1 MLYIIVNCYYEEEV
15 VVNTITHSLLK
26 ILWVSGDRD
35 EGSKRA
41 HTGVSDCNARQ
52 SLTCRYSFLGKKK
65 KQKTKRNIFN
75 SLLGYQNRS
84 LGMKNV
90 LLLCC
95 SNVLREWYVLK

>member
-65 KQKTKRNIFN
+65 KTKNQKKYLQQFTWLSKSVIRNE
-75 SLLGYQNRS
+75 
-84 LGMKNV
+84 KCVVTV
-90 LLLCC
+90 L
-95 SNVLREWYVLK
+95 

>member
-15 VVNTITHSLLK
+15 VVYTITHSLLK

-41 HTGVSDCNARQ
+41 RTGVSDCSARQ

-65 KQKTKRNIFN
+65 KTQNKYLQQFTWLSKSVIRNE
-75 SLLGYQNRS
+75 
-84 LGMKNV
+84 KCVVTV
-90 LLLCC
+90 L
-95 SNVLREWYVLK
+95 